1 MNIAT
6 IRALLGM
13 TQKQLADAI
22 GVDQATISRIEK
34 ALAGEGAM
42 PKMART
48 VTLAA
53 RAIYHRLGE

>member
-1 MNIAT
+1 MNIAE
-6 IRALLGM
+6 IRARTGM

-34 ALAGEGAM
+34 ALAGEGDM
-42 PKMART
+42 PKSART

-53 RAIYHRLGE
+53 LAVYHRHDA